1 MLRWNV
7 ELIKSNVA
15 VQRSGKIKK
24 GLAIC
29 ELFPAMNREIIKLR
43 YLRNVSNQWRNNG
56 KVASRESRNR
66 LIIELR
72 ILDRLDEFDTPTTTI
87 TLLAHAREC

>member
-1 MLRWNV
+1 MFNAREKLRKD
-7 ELIKSNVA
+7 L
-15 VQRSGKIKK
+15 RYD
-24 GLAIC
+24 

-43 YLRNVSNQWRNNG
+43 YLRNVSNQWWNNG